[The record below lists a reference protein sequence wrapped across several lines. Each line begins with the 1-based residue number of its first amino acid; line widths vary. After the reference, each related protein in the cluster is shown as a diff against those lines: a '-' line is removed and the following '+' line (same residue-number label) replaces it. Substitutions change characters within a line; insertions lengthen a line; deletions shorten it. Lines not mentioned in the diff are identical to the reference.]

1 MGQGKKGDA
10 AGGAS
15 NATIP
20 LVQLQADI
28 GDLVE
33 QARALVRASAATL
46 AKSTAKRDQNQFA
59 DLESRLL
66 RERKNVASLELRLAV
81 VAPMKAGKSTIINGL
96 LGREILPFR
105 SAAMTSLPT
114 EVVLTPSG
122 GEPRLM
128 LSPEMLKAIQNAE
141 VDLRELLQHLDRGV
155 LKKLLASNPDCARVV
170 EHLRSNTA
178 PLLSAQIDHT
188 RVRDTL
194 LWINDLNRLCA
205 LLKSKAAVTAAISG
219 GDVARVEAPLSALAR
234 DLMRFGS
241 GRLVLI
247 DTPGPDEWENDAF
260 LEYVVEEQ
268 LKHCSGV
275 VLVLNFT
282 ALNNSAAGALK
293 EKVMKTIAVTSTKNL
308 NLLVVVNRIDQ
319 RKSDHDMSTEEVC
332 DFVRSHLGV
341 KIDAET
347 AIFETS
353 AAWAFAAANYLGE
366 RARRP
371 DASAEQ
377 LTGFVDSVLRELFPI
392 DWESMKEDLTLEALD
407 KRARSLWDK
416 SGFHALFDRAVARFS
431 ASAGEV
437 CLRTALDVTSDV
449 LKRVRQELDLRTVAL
464 QADAATLKKAIA
476 DLERQAATLRSQ
488 RKTLIDR
495 VHLKQV
501 SMKKRVAKALE
512 QMWEGT
518 GIRESDLVAS
528 NGDPLP
534 FLPRTF
540 IDKARGKKKMLAF
553 TSEKQAKEAVGA
565 AIAHGQKK
573 VGAVLRA
580 KRNDLL
586 EIIKSER
593 DALHH
598 EAVANARPIVERAAE
613 QLGRQLDVR
622 LVLPEYTPPLVQLPE
637 VTYNPDAVSVTHAGK
652 SRTVRVYE
660 RSWRRLWIWKS
671 WYEKTIVDPDREV
684 TEYHVTLDRLIK
696 AVNESGDEFLRFLE
710 KELQTFISD
719 QLGASLDDYL
729 RALQDIVDGF
739 LANLQSAKE
748 QKEGTVEEQ
757 ESIAADLCQ
766 NIAAAEQIEQRCTE
780 LAALVVGICERQV
793 A

>member
-1 MGQGKKGDA
+1 MGQTKKGEAA
-10 AGGAS
+10 AGAS
-15 NATIP
+15 DATIP

-33 QARALVRASAATL
+33 QARALVRASAVTL
-46 AKSTAKRDQNQFA
+46 AKSTAKRAQNQFA

-105 SAAMTSLPT
+105 SAAMTTLPT

-122 GEPRLM
+122 GEPRLL
-128 LSPEMLKAIQNAE
+128 LSPEMLEAIQNAE
-141 VDLRELLQHLDRGV
+141 VDLRELLRHVDRGV
-155 LKKLLASNPDCARVV
+155 LKKLLASNPDCEKVV
-170 EHLRSNTA
+170 ECLRSNTA
-178 PLLSAQIDHT
+178 PLLSAQTDHT
-188 RVRDTL
+188 RIRDTL

-205 LLKSKAAVTAAISG
+205 LLKSEAAVTAAISG

-260 LEYVVEEQ
+260 LERVVEVQ
-268 LKHCSGV
+268 LAHCSGV

-293 EKVMKTIAVTSTKNL
+293 EKVMKTIAVTSEKNL
-308 NLLVVVNRIDQ
+308 VVVVNRIDQ
-319 RKSDHDMSTEEVC
+319 RKSNHDMSTEEVR

-377 LTGFVDSVLRELFPI
+377 LTAFVDSVLKEIFPI
-392 DWESMKEDLTLEALD
+392 DWESMKEELTLEALD

-416 SGFHALFDRAVARFS
+416 SGFHTLFDRAVARFS

-449 LKRVRQELDLRTVAL
+449 LKRVRQELDLRSVAL

-476 DLERQAATLRSQ
+476 DLERQAGTLRSQ
-488 RKTLIDR
+488 RKTLIDK
-495 VHLKQV
+495 VHLKRV

-540 IDKARGKKKMLAF
+540 IAKARGKKKMLAF

-573 VGAVLRA
+573 VGAVLRS

-622 LVLPEYTPPLVQLPE
+622 LDLPEYTPPPVQLPE

-660 RSWRRLWIWKS
+660 RSWRRFWLWKS
-671 WYEKTIVDPDREV
+671 WYEKTVVDPDREV

-710 KELQTFISD
+710 EELQTFISD

-729 RALQDIVDGF
+729 SALQEIVDGF

-757 ESIAADLCQ
+757 ESIASDLCQ

-780 LAALVVGICERQV
+780 LATLVAGIRERRV
-793 A
+793 V